1 MSGAN
6 DRRAR
11 RLKSRAMLV
20 EASRAWPKLLPR
32 TSEQAGCSAW
42 TLSRVLSRTCV
53 AVGPVKII
61 HLGVALPRRS
71 SALTRVPCD
80 PFECTFGRTDLSGTP
95 IQACSGKGLPRRRS
109 PGCHAWALTPRFH
122 PYRANAKRSPHR
134 PSLRSN
140 DALRRCYFC
149 CAFPRVTPGRCYRLP
164 CPMEPGLSS
173 RVRCVYAGD
182 LPSTFGQP
190 RDPSRSPMRFM
201 GSDKMPRGAR
211 SLMVR
216 GGFALISKDS
226 VRGRPD
232 CLRLI
237 CPLKYL
243 FDT

>member
-1 MSGAN
+1 MDYKPGSVPLWGYPPSGE
-6 DRRAR
+6 DHSSRRRVAAT
-11 RLKSRAMLV
+11 LKHSHPGTA
-20 EASRAWPKLLPR
+20 PR
-32 TSEQAGCSAW
+32 S
-42 TLSRVLSRTCV
+42 
-53 AVGPVKII
+53 
-61 HLGVALPRRS
+61 RRS
-71 SALTRVPCD
+71 FERAALD
-80 PFECTFGRTDLSGTP
+80 STP
-95 IQACSGKGLPRRRS
+95 IRACSGKGLPRRRS

-201 GSDKMPRGAR
+201 GSDKMPRGVEFFQR
-211 SLMVR
+211 SRRVCPDFERFSWGSPRLPSPH
-216 GGFALISKDS
+216 LSSKVS
-226 VRGRPD
+226 
-232 CLRLI
+232 
-237 CPLKYL
+237 
-243 FDT
+243 F